1 MKAVGII
8 LIVVGILM
16 MVFKGFNFEKE
27 KSLVEIGD
35 LEVTTTEKEHVSWST
50 YAGGAVMLVGIV
62 VTVIGFKD
70 ERKV

>member
-8 LIVVGILM
+8 LIVVGVLM

-27 KSLVEIGD
+27 KSLIEIGD
-35 LEVTTTEKEHVSWST
+35 LEVTTTEEESVSWST
-50 YAGGAVMLVGIV
+50 YAGGGVMLIGIV